1 MKFSIS
7 WLKTYLQYSE
17 NIDVVLDCL
26 NDLGL
31 EVESVE
37 DPANIYR
44 NFIVGRIDKV
54 EKHPNADKLKV
65 CKVFLTNYL
74 KVTTF

>member
-31 EVESVE
+31 EVESV
-37 DPANIYR
+37 
-44 NFIVGRIDKV
+44 
-54 EKHPNADKLKV
+54 
-65 CKVFLTNYL
+65 
-74 KVTTF
+74 

>member
-37 DPANIYR
+37 DPTNIYR
-44 NFIVGRIDKV
+44 NFTPTFRG
-54 EKHPNADKLKV
+54 V
-65 CKVFLTNYL
+65 CK
-74 KVTTF
+74 

>member
-7 WLKTYLQYSE
+7 WLKTYLQYNE

-37 DPANIYR
+37 DPTNTVSYTHLTLTTIYS
-44 NFIVGRIDKV
+44 
-54 EKHPNADKLKV
+54 E
-65 CKVFLTNYL
+65 
-74 KVTTF
+74 

>member
-7 WLKTYLQYSE
+7 WLKTYLQYNE

-37 DPANIYR
+37 AVSYTHLR
-44 NFIVGRIDKV
+44 AH
-54 EKHPNADKLKV
+54 E
-65 CKVFLTNYL
+65 T
-74 KVTTF
+74 